1 MKKFIILFSL
11 AASLF
16 SQERMRLNE
25 IQGSP
30 TFVDDNQKFKSG
42 FFPYISLPFPAA
54 GSSYRWSGQAV
65 DVSLGVLGVDCA
77 YSKIGYFNKGSRSAT
92 SQGFYSSVGIGGGV
106 SVFGVSPWGAFV
118 DVTPKFILPIRAG
131 YQGSVGFIDLGIQIT
146 YCPGS
151 ELLDVPYPLP
161 ELRGGVQF

>member
-1 MKKFIILFSL
+1 MKKIIVLFAASL
-11 AASLF
+11 SLF

-42 FFPYISLPFPAA
+42 FFPYVSLPLPTV

-65 DVSLGVLGVDCA
+65 DVSVGLLGVDCA
-77 YSKIGYFNKGSRSAT
+77 YSKIACFNKGAISAT
-92 SQGFYSSVGIGGGV
+92 YQGFYSSIGIGGGV
-106 SVFGVSPWGAFV
+106 SVFDATPWLN
-118 DVTPKFILPIRAG
+118 VTPKFILPIRAG
-131 YQGSVGFIDLGIQIT
+131 YQGQIGFVDLGIQMT

-151 ELLDVPYPLP
+151 ELMYYPVPLP